1 MKNVKIHAI
10 PSDCLSPP
18 VQGSSFCTDMVSYD
32 DYKKLEGM
40 FIDVA
45 SENALLKK
53 FIRESCYVFDG
64 EQSDISD
71 AYTPADQ
78 SPLMPGLEA
87 TKKFSTEMMVNIS
100 KPMRLSRQSTP
111 LAFASRRQ
119 PVSGINYQAL
129 REAAQNAK
137 DLGGIKNY
145 KRGEQAV
152 AEFESLI
159 TPHIVLAL
167 LDEIKKLEDTNID
180 AMCQIAELKTN
191 VKLLKEGVTSHD

>member
-1 MKNVKIHAI
+1 MRNVKIHAI
-10 PSDCLSPP
+10 PSDYLSPP
-18 VQGSSFCTDMVSYD
+18 VQGSSFCTDMISYD

-87 TKKFSTEMMVNIS
+87 TKKFSTEMMAQGVHMYGMLTIRIGEQEQEES
-100 KPMRLSRQSTP
+100 IIYAGK
-111 LAFASRRQ
+111 
-119 PVSGINYQAL
+119 QAL
-129 REAAQNAK
+129 LYA
-137 DLGGIKNY
+137 
-145 KRGEQAV
+145 EQLRNGD
-152 AEFESLI
+152 FE
-159 TPHIVLAL
+159 
-167 LDEIKKLEDTNID
+167 
-180 AMCQIAELKTN
+180 Q
-191 VKLLKEGVTSHD
+191 